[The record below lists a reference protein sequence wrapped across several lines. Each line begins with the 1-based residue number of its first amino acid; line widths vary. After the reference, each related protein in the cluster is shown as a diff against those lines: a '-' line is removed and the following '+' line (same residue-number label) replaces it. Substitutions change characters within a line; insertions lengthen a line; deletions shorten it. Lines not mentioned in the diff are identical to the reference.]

1 MEWNELQC
9 ALEAVLFAA
18 GEPVLSEKLCAVLGV
33 DEDALDEAAKALAD
47 SYDFDRRGIKL
58 VRLDQSYQLCSRADY
73 AEPVRRVL
81 ETRRAATLSP
91 AALEV
96 LAIIAYQQPTT
107 KTYIEQV
114 RGVDSSYTVNSL
126 SDKGLIE
133 ECGRLDVPG
142 RPILYRTTDAFLR
155 AFGLSSLTELPELM
169 SFEGETMQQ
178 MTFPQMQEGDKTS
191 REAGTEAEDR

>member
-18 GEPVLSEKLCAVLGV
+18 GEPVHVEKLCIVLGIQ
-33 DEDALDEAAKALAD
+33 EEALHEAAKELAD
-47 SYDFDRRGIKL
+47 AYDFDRRGIKL

-81 ETRRAATLSP
+81 ETRRSATLSP

-126 SDKGLIE
+126 CDKGLIE

-142 RPILYRTTDAFLR
+142 RPILFRTTGAFLR
-155 AFGLSSLTELPELM
+155 AFGLSSLTELPELQ
-169 SFEGETMQQ
+169 SFEDDNMQQ
-178 MTFPQMQEGDKTS
+178 LTFPQMQDGDKPDNEPGA
-191 REAGTEAEDR
+191 EAGNR

>member
-18 GEPVLSEKLCAVLGV
+18 GEPVLAEKLCAVLGV